1 MWKVITVNRL
11 VFYGDDI
18 LRVELPEGT
27 RIVEPPLPIPA
38 MQDYQGAVRRSLRD
52 PLGCPPLAELVG
64 PESRV
69 TIAFDDPCL
78 PLPPALRDPR
88 GLAVEALLEELFV
101 LGVKR
106 ERISLVCAIGL
117 HRKWTERELKHLL
130 GRRVW
135 AVMGPSR
142 IGNHDAEDRAG
153 NVDLGKTDEG
163 YPVEVNR
170 RLLES
175 DLTIYVNVNWTSM
188 NGGWKSYMVGLGTYR
203 SISPHHRASVL
214 THGGT
219 VMDPGSEFHAIMRA
233 QGRYLARFAKVLSV
247 ETVLNN
253 RVWPGPLDGYL
264 SLKKDGVPL
273 PFRLSRF
280 LPQAAKSAVSSAL
293 RSAYAPIA
301 VNAGEPDAVHERT
314 LEALFRQQNVRVD
327 AESDALFLA
336 LPNISPYAAFSRIN
350 PLLVMNSALGYVF
363 NLHMNRPV
371 VRKGGVLVLMQPLL
385 PGFHRRHHLP
395 YIEFYERVLA
405 ETRDAGEME
414 VRFEEDFADRK
425 EYIRAYREHH
435 SYHGVHPF
443 YVWYWGSLAMQHLER
458 VIVVG
463 AKRREVVE
471 RLGFEFADSL
481 EQAWSMA
488 AETLGDGYSITH
500 LSIPPIFAVEIGSGL
515 ESCNF
520 AIG

>member
-1 MWKVITVNRL
+1 MAMHRL

-18 LRVELPEGT
+18 LRVELPDNT
-27 RIVEPPLPIPA
+27 RIIEPPPALPA
-38 MQDYQGAVRRSLRD
+38 MDDYQGAVRRSLRD
-52 PLGCPPLAELVG
+52 PLGRPSLAELVG

-78 PLPPALRDPR
+78 PLPPVLKDPR
-88 GLAVEALLEELFV
+88 GLAVEAVLEELFS

-106 ERISLVCAIGL
+106 ERVSLVCAVGL

-130 GRRVW
+130 GKRVW

-142 IGNHDAEDRAG
+142 IGNHDAEDPAG
-153 NVDLGKTDEG
+153 VVDLGKTEKG

-175 DLTIYVNVNWTSM
+175 DLTIYINVNWTSM

-203 SISPHHRASVL
+203 SIRPHHNASVL
-214 THGGT
+214 IDGGT
-219 VMDPGSEFHAIMRA
+219 VMNPGSEFHAILRA
-233 QGRYLARFAKVLSV
+233 QGRYLARFARVLSV

-264 SLKKDGVPL
+264 SLEKARVPL
-273 PFRLSRF
+273 PFKLSRL
-280 LPQAAKSAVSSAL
+280 LPQAAKAAVSSLL

-301 VNAGEPDAVHERT
+301 VNAGDPDAVHERT
-314 LEALFRQQNVRVD
+314 LEALYQQQNVRVEG
-327 AESDALFLA
+327 ESDALFLS

-350 PLLVMNSALGYVF
+350 PLLAMNSALGYVF
-363 NLHMNRPV
+363 NLHMRKPV
-371 VRKGGVLVLMQPLL
+371 VRKGGVLVLMQPFL

-395 YIEFYERVLA
+395 YIEFYEKVLA
-405 ETRDAGEME
+405 ETLDAREME
-414 VRFEEDFADRK
+414 TRFEEDFADRK

-443 YVWYWGSLAMQHLER
+443 YVWYWGGLAMQHLDR

-463 AKRREVVE
+463 ARRRDVVE
-471 RLGFEFADSL
+471 RLGCEYADSL
-481 EQAWSMA
+481 AQAWNMA
-488 AETLGDGYSITH
+488 GETLGKGYSLTH
-500 LSIPPIFAVEIGSGL
+500 LSIPPIFATEVV
-515 ESCNF
+515 
-520 AIG
+520 